1 MSGTRQAYNPF
12 MCLPDDETD
21 VIRGYFLKSKFA
33 GTMDFERYLHLL
45 HEDDLVPQEVLD
57 IIASHNSTDDKTH
70 SSVEELFAS
79 LKGG

>member
-12 MCLPDDETD
+12 MRLPDHETD

-57 IIASHNSTDDKTH
+57 VIASHNSTDDKTH
-70 SSVEELFAS
+70 SSVKELLAS
-79 LKGG
+79 LKG